1 MVSGIEERFMRL
13 GQFKSVD
20 LLGLVLTLAA
30 CGQGVKPVDKR
41 VAGPTGLDA
50 TSIHTN
56 FTYDATTEL
65 AKDAAALANAD
76 TGDAVV
82 TLYFGGGTVA
92 DCAQWTLT
100 ITGEGVKPATGD
112 GVEADMQALVQPADD
127 GYKMSFKSS
136 GALPGL
142 RLLAPVTS
150 KIEIDGNQ
158 TYCHTPDRTDFTVT
172 LGLRKSSLHQVFAG
186 VESMSGQS
194 SLQEEVSA
202 PKVAPT
208 DASDTSTTSDAQVS
222 TGDSDAPVA
231 QADASAT

>member
-1 MVSGIEERFMRL
+1 MRTDH
-13 GQFKSVD
+13 FKGVY
-20 LLGLVLTLAA
+20 LLGLAVTLAA

-50 TSIHTN
+50 TLTHAS

-65 AKDAAALANAD
+65 AKDAAVLAGAD
-76 TGDAVV
+76 TGAAVV

-112 GVEADMQALVQPADD
+112 GVEADMQALLQPADN
-127 GYKMSFKSS
+127 GYKLSFKSN
-136 GALPGL
+136 GGLPGL
-142 RLLAPVTS
+142 RLVAPVTG

-172 LGLRKSSLHQVFAG
+172 LGLHKSSLHQVFAG

-202 PKVAPT
+202 PKIAPT
-208 DASDTSTTSDAQVS
+208 AEGDTPMTSSDAPVS

-231 QADASAT
+231 HADNVTPAGAT